1 MLCRLPKKV
10 NDEDRCSLYTFQNNN
25 EGITLNFLGDL
36 FNSLK
41 TTLSERTKSYYIG
54 SFIFSWVTFNW
65 RIPLIL
71 LFSSKDIE
79 SKINYISD
87 TININNTLWYPAVM
101 SLVLSILLPC
111 INMIVS
117 LLQKWPN
124 RLVRN
129 ITTSQKQ
136 EQYQDDIVTEALRA
150 QKDMA
155 YQKKTVSESLEV
167 QNLQAQIQESKNIS
181 EKLQNEID
189 RLTGELENKEL
200 ESGSLLE
207 KIEEIETEAMFKD
220 SKIESLTKDLG
231 KANNSLTDSNER
243 LTDILKENKSYEGR
257 ITRWKEELNKY
268 REERSHLYKE
278 IPVLFSVSNETKTYE
293 LNLKAIS
300 AIRIGMEYLQKNRP
314 LGTESKITP
323 SQNKLLRE
331 VLWGWDEIKDN
342 AHQVSNST
350 SIPLTI
356 HEHNLSKHEDPNFT
370 EINKDS

>member
-1 MLCRLPKKV
+1 M
-10 NDEDRCSLYTFQNNN
+10 
-25 EGITLNFLGDL
+25 NFLGGL

-79 SKINYISD
+79 AKINYISD
-87 TININNTLWYPAVM
+87 TININSALWYPAVM

-189 RLTGELENKEL
+189 RLKSELENKEL

-207 KIEEIETEAMFKD
+207 KIEEVETEAMFKD
-220 SKIESLTKDLG
+220 SKIESLTNDLS
-231 KANNSLTDSNER
+231 KANNSLADSNER
-243 LTDILKENKSYEGR
+243 LTDILKENKSYEVR
-257 ITRWKEELNKY
+257 ITRWKEELNKS
-268 REERSHLYKE
+268 REERNLLYKE

-293 LNLKAIS
+293 LNLKAIF
-300 AIRIGMEYLQKNRP
+300 AIRIGMEYLKNNRP
-314 LGTESKITP
+314 LGIESTITP

-356 HEHNLSKHEDPNFT
+356 HEHNLSKHEDPIFT

>member
-1 MLCRLPKKV
+1 M
-10 NDEDRCSLYTFQNNN
+10 
-25 EGITLNFLGDL
+25 NFLGDL

-314 LGTESKITP
+314 LSIESKITP